1 MSEHFQSALIEEE
14 KWLFDTYGNIVLKI
28 LSIRMI

>member
-14 KWLFDTYGNIVLKI
+14 KWLFDTYGNIILKI
-28 LSIRMI
+28 GS